1 MRKYQDSDY
10 AVNKFSPNI
19 VYRFADGTVEV
30 TLQDYL
36 RDNPGKTEQDFEKL
50 KTLSDEI
57 YYTQDRNDTRYG
69 KRKRTL
75 ESIENAE
82 QYAAASLDAEL
93 IHKQDI
99 RQALIAAKQL
109 LDSSE
114 LTEVQRR
121 RFILYFFQGLS
132 TRQIAELE
140 AVHQNAVWKS
150 THAAIEKFKNFF
162 GK

>member
-19 VYRFADGTVEV
+19 VYRFAEGTVEV

-36 RDNPGKTEQDFEKL
+36 HGNPGKTEQDFAEL
-50 KTLSDEI
+50 KALSDEI
-57 YYTQDRNDTRYG
+57 YHEQDLEDTRYG
-69 KRKRTL
+69 KRARTL
-75 ESIENAE
+75 KSVENSE
-82 QYAAASLDAEL
+82 QYATVSLDTEL
-93 IHKQDI
+93 VHKQDS
-99 RQALIAAKQL
+99 RQALKAAKQL
-109 LDSSE
+109 LDSDE

-132 TRQIAELE
+132 TRQIATLE

-150 THAAIEKFKNFF
+150 THAAVEKLKYFF
-162 GK
+162 SK